1 MADPKEDTSSRSTD
15 IPSSLHALNLS
26 QPSLYRNYARTH
38 IHTHTHTHT
47 HTERESHVTPA
58 SSVVQFL
65 TTVVVGKDKP
75 HSERVIIKANG
86 AKYISDRIV
95 GNGSFGV
102 VFQATCVTNDEIVA
116 IKKVLQDK
124 RFKVCINQPT
134 NQPTN
139 LHSTLQ
145 MLA

>member
-1 MADPKEDTSSRSTD
+1 
-15 IPSSLHALNLS
+15 
-26 QPSLYRNYARTH
+26 
-38 IHTHTHTHT
+38 
-47 HTERESHVTPA
+47 VTPA

-139 LHSTLQ
+139 QPAFYIADACLIYRSLLSRSSLLHSTHTTCCI
-145 MLA
+145 